1 VSAGGPLRIEPIG
14 TVSSPL
20 TDPADAPKQ
29 GDEGAPGAWIVF
41 DPRVVEG
48 LRGIEPG
55 QDLIVL
61 TWLDRARRDVLSV
74 HPRGDASRP
83 RQGVFATRSPDR
95 PNPIGLHRVEVL
107 AIDGPRVRVRN
118 LEALDGT
125 PVVDLK
131 PVLEAEVAAR

>member
-1 VSAGGPLRIEPIG
+1 VSAGEPLRIEPIG
-14 TVSSPL
+14 TVASPL

-29 GDEGAPGAWIVF
+29 GDEGAPDAWIVLE
-41 DPRVVEG
+41 PRVVEG

-55 QDLIVL
+55 HDLIVL

-74 HPRGDASRP
+74 HPRGDVSRA

-107 AIDGPRVRVRN
+107 STDGPRVQVRN

-131 PVLEAEVAAR
+131 PVLEAEVGER

>member
-1 VSAGGPLRIEPIG
+1 VSAEEPLRLEPIG
-14 TVSSPL
+14 TVASPL
-20 TDPADAPKQ
+20 SDPADAPKQ
-29 GDEGAPGAWIVF
+29 GDEGAPDAWIVF
-41 DPRVVEG
+41 EPRVVDG
-48 LRGIEPG
+48 LRGIETG

-74 HPRGDASRP
+74 HPRSDASRP
-83 RQGVFATRSPDR
+83 RQGVFTTRSPDR

-118 LEALDGT
+118 LEAVDGT

-131 PVLEAEVAAR
+131 PVLEGEVAAR